1 MTYSAN
7 EVEDFALS
15 LPITQR
21 SRQLAQQFATQQ
33 PTPQKAEQVWLNTL
47 AVSVVDD
54 YLRLMGI
61 STNLAASDSW
71 NPVTR
76 LCADVADLEIT
87 GVGRLECR
95 PIKNFEST
103 YQIPAE
109 VRENRIGY
117 AVVQI
122 DESCR
127 EATLLGF
134 TPTAT
139 LEATPISQLQP
150 IEDLID
156 RLAQLPAAVDP
167 TITSTSKTVVH
178 LSRWLQNIVDA
189 GWQMVETLLNPTQA
203 DLAFSFRTESD
214 GVGETTDSLSARVR
228 RAKIIDLGNQPET
241 SAMALVVELATA
253 SAQQTDILLQV
264 HPTGEQTY
272 LPPGLQLLVL
282 DESGTT
288 FIAAEARSA
297 DNYVQ
302 LEFSGTLGEKF
313 GIKVALDDTS
323 VTEEFVI

>member
-1 MTYSAN
+1 MTYSTN

-15 LPITQR
+15 LPIAQR
-21 SRQLAQQFATQQ
+21 SRQLAQQFAAQQ

-47 AVSVVDD
+47 AVSVVND
-54 YLRLMGI
+54 YLQLMHI
-61 STNLAASDSW
+61 PTNLVASDSW

-95 PIKNFEST
+95 PLKTFEST
-103 YQIPAE
+103 YQMPPE
-109 VRENRIGY
+109 VQENRIGY
-117 AVVQI
+117 VVVQI

-134 TPTAT
+134 TPTAV

-156 RLAQLPAAVDP
+156 RLAQRLQPIAATP
-167 TITSTSKTVVH
+167 TTSTSKTVVS

-189 GWQMVETLLNPTQA
+189 GWQTVETLLNPTQT
-203 DLAFSFRTESD
+203 DLAFSFRTERAV
-214 GVGETTDSLSARVR
+214 VGETANSVR
-228 RAKIIDLGNQPET
+228 RAKLITLPHPQQTYPV
-241 SAMALVVELATA
+241 ALVVELVTA
-253 SAQQTDILLQV
+253 SAQQIEILLQV
-264 HPTGEQTY
+264 HPPDGQTY
-272 LPPGLQLLVL
+272 LPPELQLVVL

-288 FIAAEARSA
+288 FIAAQARDA

-302 LEFSGTLGEKF
+302 LEFSGTPGERF
-313 GIKVALDDTS
+313 RIKVALGDAS
-323 VTEEFVI
+323 VTEDFAI